1 MRILLFSFFIIHS
14 AFLTACSNDNAGSK
28 HQEVV
33 EPPPTERAEVVSEG
47 ENKKEQLKN
56 EQETAKEIVE
66 ILKARDMQSF
76 AKFVHPAKG
85 VRFSPYAY
93 IKQDE
98 DLVFQ
103 ADQVKGLLNDST
115 VYHWGE
121 FDGSGEPIELTFE
134 QYFNKFIYDE
144 DYVKAEKISINKRL
158 GQGNTIDNSKEIYK
172 EATIVE
178 YHFPGFDKELEGM
191 DWKSLRIVMEKQEG
205 KWFLVGIIHD
215 EWTI

>member
-1 MRILLFSFFIIHS
+1 MRILLLSFFIIHS
-14 AFLTACSNDNAGSK
+14 AFLTACSNDNAELK

-33 EPPPTERAEVVSEG
+33 EHPPIEREEAASEG
-47 ENKKEQLKN
+47 KNKEEQLKN
-56 EQETAKEIVE
+56 EQETANEIVE
-66 ILKARDMQSF
+66 ILKARDMQSL

-93 IKQDE
+93 IKEDE

-144 DYVKAEKISINKRL
+144 DYVKAEKVSINKRL

-178 YHFPGFDKELEGM
+178 YHFQGFDKELEGM